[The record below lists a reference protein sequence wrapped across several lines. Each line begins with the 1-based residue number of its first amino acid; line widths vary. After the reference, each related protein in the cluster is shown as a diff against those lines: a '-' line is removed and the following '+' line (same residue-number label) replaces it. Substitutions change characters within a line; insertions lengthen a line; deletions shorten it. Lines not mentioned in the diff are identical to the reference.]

1 MSEKAIFK
9 IKGFKMKITPLQS
22 NSNITESKR
31 TEVSGTVQTDTM
43 YSSFAAVDDTVVI
56 SQEARDL
63 ANNKRVTEKAHS
75 ENTNQN
81 KNPEP
86 EGNLLAIAK
95 RYLDYYI
102 NNSKDLAIKVRDKE
116 TKKII
121 KEIPLKEEQKL
132 RAAIEKMVDEMN
144 KPAGQSSHL

>member
-1 MSEKAIFK
+1 MSEIIFLK
-9 IKGFKMKITPLQS
+9 KGFKMRITLLES
-22 NSNITESKR
+22 NSNITKNKW
-31 TEVSGTVQTDTM
+31 TEVSDAAKTDNIH
-43 YSSFAAVDDTVVI
+43 SSFAAVDDTMLI
-56 SQEARDL
+56 SPEARDL
-63 ANNKRVTEKAHS
+63 VNKKRVTEKAYS
-75 ENTNQN
+75 ENANHN

-86 EGNLLAIAK
+86 EGNLLSIAK

-102 NNSKDLAIKVRDKE
+102 NNSKDLAIKVRDEE

-144 KPAGQSSHL
+144 KPAGQSSEK